1 MAQIWDPSSGSFVDD
16 GTNLNDTS
24 AYAAANTAGA
34 PSTPNAPVF
43 VMPDE
48 GSVTGYTNQYTGQPV
63 NADGTSYIP
72 PEGFGDTPPPGS
84 PNGAQVVPDETSP
97 SGYKDSSTGA
107 IVNADGSAYTNT
119 GSNSSSGINGLLA
132 GISKATGI
140 PQNLLA
146 PTAITTAAG
155 VAALLGGNKTK
166 TALDTS
172 SIPTLN
178 YVNQQLP
185 LGQAGQGQAF
195 FTPGQYVTPA
205 NVGAAQANAANQ
217 AAIMTPPKT
226 TQAPLPAANINTS
239 WQSRGNP
246 VQANTP
252 FTNPQQPTG
261 IQQIATPQQL
271 QDMQSKIANMQNNPA
286 QIENLSSQVVQR
298 AHGGSLPGTGIAAM
312 AHGRYLQGHT
322 DGMADK
328 IDTSI
333 DGVQPAK
340 LSHGEFIIP
349 ADVVSHLGN
358 GNSDAGAKKLYQMMD
373 KIRLARTGTKKQG
386 KEINPDKFMPG
397 GIAGYAT
404 GGDVKHFAT
413 GSTPSNTTA
422 VTSPTSVQGLGTSTE
437 QGLSNYIAPYVTNML
452 GQEQALVNSGMPV
465 YTGELTAGPSQLQQQ
480 QFANAS
486 QLAATGLTPTQ
497 FTSGTF
503 DANAA
508 QQYMNP
514 YLQASLNPQLA
525 ALQRTAQQGEQ
536 ADLSKLTQA
545 GAYGGTRQAV
555 LQGQD
560 AYNLLAQQGNLIGQG
575 YNTAYN
581 NAMNQFNQ
589 ANSQS
594 LQAQQN
600 QEAANEAAANYGLA
614 TNQALGTA
622 GATQQGLQQAADT
635 ASLNQFNQQVQYPQT
650 LLTDQASMLAG
661 LPVASAATTPN
672 TSTLANIAGDISGLT
687 GIYQSL
693 APQNNTNSSGSSGSS
708 GTTGTGGGTTSD
720 MRAKENIEL
729 IDVHPDGFGIYEFEY
744 KPEFKKIAGY
754 GRYRGY
760 MAHEVEKVYPNAV
773 ITLGSGYKAIKYAEV
788 PA

>member
-1 MAQIWDPSSGSFVDD
+1 MTISAFTGDYGTMYQSDSNAPDAPITGVAPPNTSSFTLPNGMATNNGDGTYTYTDQNGVATELSKDQFDAIQQSSGMDNTSLANAQI
-16 GTNLNDTS
+16 
-24 AYAAANTAGA
+24 AAAQDAA
-34 PSTPNAPVF
+34 S
-43 VMPDE
+43 
-48 GSVTGYTNQYTGQPV
+48 
-63 NADGTSYIP
+63 
-72 PEGFGDTPPPGS
+72 
-84 PNGAQVVPDETSP
+84 
-97 SGYKDSSTGA
+97 KTGA
-107 IVNADGSAYTNT
+107 T
-119 GSNSSSGINGLLA
+119 GLLSGISTALNL
-132 GISKATGI
+132 
-140 PQNLLA
+140 PPNLLT
-146 PTAITTAAG
+146 PGNVTTAAG
-155 VAALLGGNKTK
+155 IAALLGGNNVKTGLSN
-166 TALDTS
+166 AAV
-172 SIPTLN
+172 PNLN
-178 YVNQQLP
+178 YVSQQVP
-185 LGQAGQGQAF
+185 LAQAGQGQSF
-195 FTPGQYVTPA
+195 FTPGQYVTSGNTA
-205 NVGAAQANAANQ
+205 AAQATAAQQAAN
-217 AAIMTPPKT
+217 MTKAPT
-226 TQAPLPAANINTS
+226 TQAPLPAANVNTA
-239 WQSRGNP
+239 WQSKGNP
-246 VQANTP
+246 VQAVTP

-271 QDMQSKIANMQNNPA
+271 QNMQSQISGMQNNPA
-286 QIENLSSQVVQR
+286 QIENLSGQVVQR
-298 AHGGSLPGTGIAAM
+298 AHGGTLPGTGIAAM

-328 IDTSI
+328 INTSI
-333 DGVQPAK
+333 DGVEPAK
-340 LSHGEFIIP
+340 LSHGEFVIP

-358 GNSDAGAKKLYQMMD
+358 GNSDAGAKKLYEMMD

-397 GIAGYAT
+397 GIAGYAS
-404 GGDVKHFAT
+404 GGGIKGFS
-413 GSTPSNTTA
+413 GTTSSA
-422 VTSPTSVQGLGTSTE
+422 VTSPASVAGLGTTTQ
-437 QGLSNYIAPYVTNML
+437 QGLTNFSAPYITNML
-452 GQEQALVNSGMPV
+452 GQQQALANAPMPV

-480 QFANAS
+480 QFANAN

-514 YLQASLNPQLA
+514 YLQASLDPQLA

-614 TNQALGTA
+614 ANQALGTA

-635 ASLNQFNQQVQYPQT
+635 ASLNQFNQQAMYPQT
-650 LLTDQASMLAG
+650 MLTNQNSMLSG

-672 TSTLANIAGDISGLT
+672 TSTLSTVGNDLADLT
-687 GIYQSL
+687 SIFQSL
-693 APQNNTNSSGSSGSS
+693 GGQPNTNASGSSGSS

-744 KPEFKKIAGY
+744 KPEFKKTAGY

-773 ITLGSGYKAIKYAEV
+773 ITLDSGYKAIKYAEV

>member
-1 MAQIWDPSSGSFVDD
+1 MDITDQIDNGD
-16 GTNLNDTS
+16 GTATTYYN
-24 AYAAANTAGA
+24 
-34 PSTPNAPVF
+34 
-43 VMPDE
+43 
-48 GSVTGYTNQYTGQPV
+48 
-63 NADGTSYIP
+63 DGTS
-72 PEGFGDTPPPGS
+72 TTS
-84 PNGAQVVPDETSP
+84 VPQQ
-97 SGYKDSSTGA
+97 GIASSTGTA
-107 IVNADGSAYTNT
+107 NNKGDLIDQQIQSNGTVLNYYQDANGNITSEVT
-119 GSNSSSGINGLLA
+119 GTPLPSGVSTSNSSPTGFQDANGAPVNSDGTAYTGNTITPSSFSANTSAGSSTGGSGLLQ
-132 GISKATGI
+132 GISQATGI
-140 PQNLLA
+140 PTSILN
-146 PTAITTAAG
+146 PGNITTAAG
-155 VAALLGGNKTK
+155 IAALLGGNNVKTGLSNA
-166 TALDTS
+166 TV
-172 SIPTLN
+172 PNLN
-178 YVNQQLP
+178 YVSQQVP
-185 LGQAGQGQAF
+185 LAQAGQGQSF
-195 FTPGQYVTPA
+195 FTPGQYVTPGNTA
-205 NVGAAQANAANQ
+205 AAQATAAQQAAN
-217 AAIMTPPKT
+217 MTKAPT
-226 TQAPLPAANINTS
+226 AQAPLPAANVNTA

-246 VQANTP
+246 TQAITP

-271 QDMQSKIANMQNNPA
+271 QDMQSQIANMQNNPA
-286 QIENLSSQVVQR
+286 QIENLSGQVVQR
-298 AHGGSLPGTGIAAM
+298 AHGGTLPGTGIAAM
-312 AHGRYLQGHT
+312 SHGRYLQGHT

-328 IDTSI
+328 INTSI
-333 DGVQPAK
+333 DGIQPAK
-340 LSHGEFIIP
+340 LSHGEFVIP

-358 GNSDAGAKKLYQMMD
+358 GNSDAGAKKLYEMMD

-397 GIAGYAT
+397 GIAGYAS
-404 GGDVKHFAT
+404 GGGIKGFS
-413 GSTPSNTTA
+413 GTTSSA
-422 VTSPTSVQGLGTSTE
+422 VTSPTSVAGLGTTTQ
-437 QGLSNYIAPYVTNML
+437 QGLTNFAAPYITNML
-452 GQEQALVNSGMPV
+452 GQQQALANAPMPV

-480 QFANAS
+480 QFANAN

-514 YLQASLNPQLA
+514 YLQASLDPQLA

-581 NAMNQFNQ
+581 NAMNQFNT

-614 TNQALGTA
+614 ANQALGTA

-635 ASLNQFNQQVQYPQT
+635 ASLNQFNQQAMYPQT
-650 LLTDQASMLAG
+650 MLTNQNSMLSG

-672 TSTLANIAGDISGLT
+672 TSTLSTIGNDLADLT
-687 GIYQSL
+687 SIYGSL
-693 APQNNTNSSGSSGSS
+693 GGQSGSA

-744 KPEFKKIAGY
+744 KPEFKRTAGY

-773 ITLGSGYKAIKYAEV
+773 ITLDSGYKAIKYAEV

>member
-1 MAQIWDPSSGSFVDD
+1 MTISSLD
-16 GTNLNDTS
+16 
-24 AYAAANTAGA
+24 NT
-34 PSTPNAPVF
+34 TDPNAATV
-43 VMPDE
+43 D
-48 GSVTGYTNQYTGQPV
+48 TTNYNQYSELGPNNELATPQSFTPPVGSTANGNGTYTQTFPDGSTATYDVSGNVVGTTAAKDSNQSGIQQLLNGINSGLGLAPGTINPV
-63 NADGTSYIP
+63 NL
-72 PEGFGDTPPPGS
+72 
-84 PNGAQVVPDETSP
+84 
-97 SGYKDSSTGA
+97 TG
-107 IVNADGSAYTNT
+107 
-119 GSNSSSGINGLLA
+119 
-132 GISKATGI
+132 
-140 PQNLLA
+140 
-146 PTAITTAAG
+146 AAG
-155 VAALLGGNKTK
+155 VAALLGGNQTK
-166 TALDTS
+166 TALS
-172 SIPTLN
+172 NVNIPQLN
-178 YVNQQLP
+178 YVSQQVP
-185 LGQAGQGQAF
+185 LAQAGQGQSF
-195 FTPGQYVTPA
+195 FTPMQYVTPA
-205 NVGAAQANAANQ
+205 NYTNALNQANQQ
-217 AAIMTPPKT
+217 AQQMTKAPVA
-226 TQAPLPAANINTS
+226 QAPLPVANVNTA

-246 VQANTP
+246 TQAITP
-252 FTNPQQPTG
+252 FTNPQQSTG

-286 QIENLSSQVVQR
+286 QIENLSGQVVQR

-413 GSTPSNTTA
+413 GSTASNTTA

-437 QGLSNYIAPYVTNML
+437 QGLSNYIAPYVSNML
-452 GQEQALVNSGMPV
+452 AQEQGLVNSGMPV

-480 QFANAS
+480 QFANAN

-503 DANAA
+503 NTQAA

-514 YLQASLNPQLA
+514 YLQASLDPQLA

-581 NAMNQFNQ
+581 NAMNQFNT

-614 TNQALGTA
+614 ANQALGTA

-672 TSTLANIAGDISGLT
+672 TSTLSTVAGDLTGLT
-687 GIYQSL
+687 GIYQAL
-693 APQNNTNSSGSSGSS
+693 GGGS
-708 GTTGTGGGTTSD
+708 GTTTPPSSGQTGTGTGTTSD
-720 MRAKENIEL
+720 IRAKENIEL

-744 KPEFKKIAGY
+744 KPEFKKTAGY

>member
-1 MAQIWDPSSGSFVDD
+1 MTISSLD
-16 GTNLNDTS
+16 
-24 AYAAANTAGA
+24 NT
-34 PSTPNAPVF
+34 TDPNAATV
-43 VMPDE
+43 D
-48 GSVTGYTNQYTGQPV
+48 TTNYNQYSELGPNNELATPQSFTPPVGSTANGNGTYTQTFPDGSTATYDVSGNVVGTTAAKDSNQSGIQQLLNGINSGLGLAPGTINPV
-63 NADGTSYIP
+63 NL
-72 PEGFGDTPPPGS
+72 
-84 PNGAQVVPDETSP
+84 
-97 SGYKDSSTGA
+97 TG
-107 IVNADGSAYTNT
+107 
-119 GSNSSSGINGLLA
+119 
-132 GISKATGI
+132 
-140 PQNLLA
+140 
-146 PTAITTAAG
+146 AAG
-155 VAALLGGNKTK
+155 VAALLGGNQTK
-166 TALDTS
+166 TALS
-172 SIPTLN
+172 NVNIPQLN
-178 YVNQQLP
+178 YVSQQVP
-185 LGQAGQGQAF
+185 LAQAGQGQSF
-195 FTPGQYVTPA
+195 FTPMQYVTPA
-205 NVGAAQANAANQ
+205 NYTNALNQANQQ
-217 AAIMTPPKT
+217 AQQMTKAPVA
-226 TQAPLPAANINTS
+226 QAPLPVANVNTA

-246 VQANTP
+246 TQAITP
-252 FTNPQQPTG
+252 FTNPQQSTG

-286 QIENLSSQVVQR
+286 QIENLSGQVVQR

-413 GSTPSNTTA
+413 GSTASNTTA

-437 QGLSNYIAPYVTNML
+437 QGLSNYIAPYVSNML
-452 GQEQALVNSGMPV
+452 AQEQGLVNSGMPV

-480 QFANAS
+480 QFANAN

-503 DANAA
+503 NTQAA

-514 YLQASLNPQLA
+514 YLQASLDPQLA

-614 TNQALGTA
+614 ANQALGTA

-650 LLTDQASMLAG
+650 LLTNQASMLSG
-661 LPVASAATTPN
+661 LPISTAATTPN
-672 TSTLANIAGDISGLT
+672 TSTLSTIAGDLSGLT
-687 GIYQSL
+687 GIYNSL
-693 APQNNTNSSGSSGSS
+693 LPSTNSTSSGSA
-708 GTTGTGGGTTSD
+708 GTTGTGTGTT
-720 MRAKENIEL
+720 K
-729 IDVHPDGFGIYEFEY
+729 
-744 KPEFKKIAGY
+744 
-754 GRYRGY
+754 
-760 MAHEVEKVYPNAV
+760 
-773 ITLGSGYKAIKYAEV
+773 
-788 PA
+788 